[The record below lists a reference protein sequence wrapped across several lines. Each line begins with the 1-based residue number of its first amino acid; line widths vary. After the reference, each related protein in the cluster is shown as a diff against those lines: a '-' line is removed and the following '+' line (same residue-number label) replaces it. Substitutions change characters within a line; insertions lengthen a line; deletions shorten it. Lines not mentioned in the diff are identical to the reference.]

1 MTAKE
6 VPTGE
11 FIYGSRVT
19 TTREIDG
26 VSVVLVGSF
35 NPAIF
40 QPGWLARHELVAVDE
55 ADAADVQIVSRE
67 VTQFSTE
74 LFDIQVTHD
83 QFVATTA
90 RVPSFGMLLDLV
102 VGIFERLRYTPVSR
116 IGINR
121 DVHVRMASE
130 DAWHDLGH
138 RLVPPGLWDSF
149 LKNPGMRTV
158 VVQGLRPDKRAGNVF
173 IRVEPSGRV
182 HPGVY
187 IQQND
192 HFELGEAADDA
203 SAALEVLKQ
212 EWSASLDRAEEA
224 FRQVLND

>member
-1 MTAKE
+1 MKPKPPKCLTAEE

-11 FIYGSRVT
+11 FIYGSGVT

-55 ADAADVQIVSRE
+55 ADAPDVQIVSRE

-74 LFDIQVTHD
+74 LFDIQVTHN

-102 VGIFERLRYTPVSR
+102 VGIFERLATWSPGGRLDWWVKER
-116 IGINR
+116 QQWLGQ
-121 DVHVRMASE
+121 VRGKDGRQRWIRAV
-130 DAWHDLGH
+130 D
-138 RLVPPGLWDSF
+138 
-149 LKNPGMRTV
+149 
-158 VVQGLRPDKRAGNVF
+158 LRPA
-173 IRVEPSGRV
+173 SGSQ
-182 HPGVY
+182 PGF
-187 IQQND
+187 D
-192 HFELGEAADDA
+192 
-203 SAALEVLKQ
+203 
-212 EWSASLDRAEEA
+212 
-224 FRQVLND
+224 